1 MFEKG
6 LAVSGPLERTGS
18 CLVLLDVDEEVGEG
32 IPPLPPRKEAHL
44 QILYPVSHLSSVT
57 SRQVNMRR
65 WWQYST

>member
-1 MFEKG
+1 
-6 LAVSGPLERTGS
+6 
-18 CLVLLDVDEEVGEG
+18 VGEG

-57 SRQVNMRR
+57 SRQLNMRR